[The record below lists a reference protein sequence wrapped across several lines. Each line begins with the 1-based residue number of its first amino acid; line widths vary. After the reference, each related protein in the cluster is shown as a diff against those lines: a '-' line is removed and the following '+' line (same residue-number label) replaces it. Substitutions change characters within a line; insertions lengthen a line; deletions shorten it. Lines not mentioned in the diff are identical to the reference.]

1 MHNVVSKTLF
11 TDVEMG
17 SGVSSAV
24 QKSMENNT
32 NKLVPMDKEFLMKV
46 LHLNKMWPL
55 KDWQKDLLILMG
67 LLTLAEELVLK
78 NPICCR

>member
-1 MHNVVSKTLF
+1 
-11 TDVEMG
+11 
-17 SGVSSAV
+17 
-24 QKSMENNT
+24 
-32 NKLVPMDKEFLMKV
+32 MDKEFLMKV

-78 NPICCR
+78 NPICCRWDSAETGISQFQIV